1 MFSSLDRN
9 KVQEYLEIVKDEVV
23 VLYNRIYTTKS
34 SLVFCWWGV
43 FIYIFFLLM
52 NPVSSL
58 LSHHN
63 FSYLYLLHR
72 EYYLTLSLIL

>member
-43 FIYIFFLLM
+43 FYIYILSTNESCFFF
-52 NPVSSL
+52 VISS
-58 LSHHN
+58 
-63 FSYLYLLHR
+63 
-72 EYYLTLSLIL
+72 